1 MLVDRL
7 EDTLG
12 TRATQ
17 ILAELLVVFVILLL
31 TWLVGRLVTRL
42 VPPLIARLT
51 RESRLKAR
59 DQIIRLID
67 ALQPPLQFAVNVV
80 GVWIALLVL
89 GLSGNARSV
98 IGHVMMSLLTYAIFW
113 TGYRCV
119 DVLVDVFWHVSRRT
133 VRGVPVTSLLNEKLA
148 QVARQIAKALL
159 VIFGFAAI
167 LGEWHF
173 DVAGLVAGLGIG
185 GLAVA
190 LAAQNTLAN
199 LFGYFMIL
207 ADEPFRIGDW
217 IAFGDI
223 SGGVESIGFRS
234 TRIRTIEQSLVTVPN
249 NTLMNANIVN
259 WSRLAKRRFSLTL
272 PLALTSTPDQ
282 VLSVVKGIRE
292 MLLAHPLV
300 QKDSVLVQFVA
311 LTSNSV
317 DVAAACFVKEPNF
330 NKFQAITEDIN
341 LKVMQIVADSGTGF
355 ARNQVDISL
364 EPGVLP
370 ENLAAQPGV
379 QLVEERSGSGAPD
392 NPDAQTAD
400 SGRSAPA

>member
-7 EDTLG
+7 DNTLG

-17 ILAELLVVFVILLL
+17 ILAELLVVVVILLL

-51 RESRLKAR
+51 RQSRLKAR
-59 DQIIRLID
+59 DQIIHLID
-67 ALQPPLQFAVNVV
+67 ALQPPLQFGVNVV

-89 GLSGNARSV
+89 GLAGHARSV
-98 IGHVMMSLLTYAIFW
+98 IGHLMMTLLTYAIFW

-119 DVLVDVFWHVSRRT
+119 DVMVDVFWHVSRRT
-133 VRGVPVTSLLNEKLA
+133 MRGVPMTSLLNEKLA
-148 QVARQIAKALL
+148 QVTRQIAKALL

-234 TRIRTIEQSLVTVPN
+234 TRIRTAEQSLVTVPN

-272 PLALTSTPDQ
+272 PLSLTSTPDQ
-282 VLSVVKGIRE
+282 VLSVVKGMRD
-292 MLLAHPLV
+292 MLLAYPLV

-311 LTSNSV
+311 LTGKSI
-317 DVAAACFVKEPNF
+317 DIAASCFLTEPDF
-330 NKFQAITEDIN
+330 NKFQAIAEGIN
-341 LKVMQIVADSGTGF
+341 LKIMQIVAASGTGL
-355 ARNQVDISL
+355 ARAQYEISL
-364 EPGVLP
+364 ESGALQGNPAVGPSLP
-370 ENLAAQPGV
+370 RPIREQ
-379 QLVEERSGSGAPD
+379 SGSASPGS
-392 NPDAQTAD
+392 PDATD
-400 SGRSAPA
+400 G